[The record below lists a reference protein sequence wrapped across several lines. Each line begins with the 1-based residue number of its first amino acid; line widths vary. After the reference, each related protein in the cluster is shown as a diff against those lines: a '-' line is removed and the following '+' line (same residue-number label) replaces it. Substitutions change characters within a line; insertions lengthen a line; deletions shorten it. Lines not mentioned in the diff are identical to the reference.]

1 MSRILRVLLALGAT
15 LGVAGA
21 AQGATIPV
29 TTPSDGI
36 AADGA
41 CSLREAVTAS
51 RDNAPYQGC
60 PAGDAAGTD
69 SILLDARDYVLS
81 LAGSG
86 EGTNLTGDL
95 DTGVQSLRIV
105 GRGAGI
111 TALDANRIDRAF
123 DVVEGASLALADLT
137 VRNGLTPTGD
147 PGEEGGGV
155 RSQGSLSVLRVAFV
169 ANVAGDGSSGA
180 VVGGGGS
187 GGAISSRPGNSGA
200 PSLTVSDS
208 SFIGNR
214 AGNGGDYTAAGS
226 SNGGVGGRGGALEI
240 QAGLA
245 SISGTTFSGNS
256 AGEGGNGGG
265 MAPLNPGGE
274 GGDGGAIYVAFSTM
288 TVTTSTFA
296 SNRAGAGGLA
306 GGDPAA
312 PARGGGGGAWFADS
326 SSTASAAWSTF
337 AGNLRGPVSFANAAN
352 GLDRRPRRGLH
363 PGRPRPGVPG
373 RDRRPAA
380 QRRAARRPQLP
391 RPAPRRRSA
400 ARPPRRQRR
409 ADADA
414 AARAWERGH
423 RRPGRGG
430 LPGDRPARPAPAGRL
445 GGCDAGAVEVQPPP
459 AGAAAAPRTTAT
471 AKARRLS
478 ALRLS
483 PAAFR
488 AAASGGSIGALAKA
502 LQQRKPIGTTVRYT
516 LDGAARVTFTITKP
530 AAGRRGGQALREAGR
545 RPAGRS
551 ALRAHPE
558 AEGQLRPPGRRRP
571 EQLPLHRPPAPQ
583 GPGARA
589 LPPGGQAAAARHRA
603 RRPGRQ
609 GIPDRALTPA
619 RPRC

>member
-29 TTPSDGI
+29 TTTADGI
-36 AADGA
+36 AADGE

-86 EGTNLTGDL
+86 EGANLTGDL

-105 GRGAGI
+105 GRGAGV

-180 VVGGGGS
+180 IVGGGGS
-187 GGAISSRPGNSGA
+187 GGAISSRPGNSGV
-200 PSLTVSDS
+200 PNLTVSDS

-265 MAPLNPGGE
+265 IAPLNSGGE

-296 SNRAGAGGLA
+296 SNRSGAGGLA

-312 PARGGGGGAWFADS
+312 PARGGGGGAIYVDS
-326 SSTASAAWSTF
+326 SAVAASAEYSTF
-337 AGNLRGPVSFANAAN
+337 SGNLRGPASFADAAN
-352 GLDRRPRRGLH
+352 GMIGVRVASSILADAAPACQNVTAGPLRNVALPGDPSCGGPRLDGDPRLGPLAANGGPTLTLA
-363 PGRPRPGVPG
+363 PGAGSAAIDALAG
-373 RDRRPAA
+373 AACPAA
-380 QRRAARRPQLP
+380 DQRGLP
-391 RPAPRRRSA
+391 RPA
-400 ARPPRRQRR
+400 
-409 ADADA
+409 
-414 AARAWERGH
+414 
-423 RRPGRGG
+423 
-430 LPGDRPARPAPAGRL
+430 L

-459 AGAAAAPRTTAT
+459 AGAAAAPRTTAP

-488 AAASGGSIGALAKA
+488 AARSGGSIGTLTKA

-530 AAGRRGGQALREAGR
+530 AAGRRKGGRCVK
-545 RPAGRS
+545 PAATR
-551 ALRAHPE
+551 
-558 AEGQLRPPGRRRP
+558 
-571 EQLPLHRPPAPQ
+571 
-583 GPGARA
+583 PGARRCVRTQKLKGSFVHQGVAGQNSFRFTGRLRRKA
-589 LPPGGQAAAARHRA
+589 LALGPYRLVAKLPRPATGRAALAGKAFRIVR
-603 RRPGRQ
+603 
-609 GIPDRALTPA
+609 
-619 RPRC
+619 